1 MYFDNEAETVACIEQ
16 LTKEIWITIRKVLKA
31 SADKYEIAGAA
42 ERAKFLRLYIDRY
55 AARGFTM
62 LPESTVWI
70 AREVTEAVE
79 DLID

>member
-1 MYFDNEAETVACIEQ
+1 MYFDNESETVACIEQ
-16 LTKEIWITIRKVLKA
+16 LTKEIWITIRKVLQATAGK
-31 SADKYEIAGAA
+31 DEIAGAA

-55 AARGFTM
+55 DARGFTR

-70 AREVTEAVE
+70 AREVAEAVE